1 MPDIKVI
8 DINNS
13 EAVGIPQF
21 NDSVSGVECLAQ
33 TAALML
39 LDPSYGNLESLLK
52 KRGDNFTIGE
62 TILRAVDNVER
73 NMLDEQADKAL
84 PENEVLSSLDILSIV
99 VTDSNAAVK
108 IRVLNAE
115 NDESIVTI

>member
-1 MPDIKVI
+1 MPDIRVI

>member
-1 MPDIKVI
+1 MPDIRVI

-13 EAVGIPQF
+13 DAVGIPQF

-39 LDPSYGNLESLLK
+39 LDPSYGNLDALLK
-52 KRGDNFTIGE
+52 KRGDNSTIGE
-62 TILRAVDNVER
+62 IILRAVDNVER
-73 NMLDEQADKAL
+73 NMLDEQADEAL
-84 PENEVLSSLDILSIV
+84 PENEVLSSLDIISI
-99 VTDSNAAVK
+99 TITNSNAAIT

-115 NDESIVTI
+115 NDESIATI